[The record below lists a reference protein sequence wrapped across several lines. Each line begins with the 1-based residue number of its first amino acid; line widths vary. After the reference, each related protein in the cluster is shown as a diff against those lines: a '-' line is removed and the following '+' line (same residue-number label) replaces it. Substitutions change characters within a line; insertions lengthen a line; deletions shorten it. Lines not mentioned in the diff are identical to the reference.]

1 MTPKEEGIAFLAGLL
16 VVGITL
22 IVIGAVVTMP
32 SRTESVSIGYSK
44 VEDVDDNTKKV
55 TVNYKGQEKV
65 LSVTKEVNWAPK
77 LLWRHTLDV
86 DKKLVA
92 IEYNPTNDKD
102 FDVYTG
108 PPQYVGSGFLIFIG
122 AIFIAYSGMM
132 GFPIFKEIKEKGFKE
147 AMRE

>member
-1 MTPKEEGIAFLAGLL
+1 MTPKEEEIAFLAGLL
-16 VVGITL
+16 VVAITL

-32 SRTESVSIGYSK
+32 SRTEGKWIEYSK

-55 TVNYKGQEKV
+55 TVNYNGQDKV
-65 LSVTKEVNWAPK
+65 LSVTKDVYWDK
-77 LLWRHTLDV
+77 SSWLHTLNV
-86 DKKLVA
+86 NKRMVA

-108 PPQYVGSGFLIFIG
+108 PPDYFGSGVLIFIG
-122 AIFIAYSGMM
+122 AISIAYIGWM
-132 GFPIFKEIKEKGFKE
+132 GFRILKKIKEKGFKE